1 MNQLTVRQ
9 VPNEIEDE
17 LRQVA
22 RQNGTSLNH
31 TAIAALRKGLGLAP
45 PERRRR
51 DLSGLAGKWT
61 AEEADEFDN
70 NVKVFGKI
78 DEELWQ

>member
-1 MNQLTVRQ
+1 MNQFTLRQ
-9 VPNEIEDE
+9 VPEEVENE

-22 RQNGTSLNH
+22 SQDGTSLNH

-45 PERRRR
+45 PARRRR
-51 DLSGLAGKWT
+51 DLSRFAGKWT
-61 AEEADEFDN
+61 PEEADEFEKN
-70 NVKVFGKI
+70 LQVFGRI